1 MKTLSRF
8 NDMRRVQLDRQLADA
23 HAAIAGLRAPKAGW
37 VHTIRTALGMTSRQL
52 AARVG
57 IAQPTLSLLEKSEAD
72 GRIQLDSLARIA
84 DALDCE
90 LVYALVPRRP
100 LSDTVTARLDD
111 IAEARYRRTAHSM
124 ALEDQLDESSRAI
137 RDAKVAAIRERI
149 RPGELWQDE

>member
-1 MKTLSRF
+1 MKKTSRF
-8 NDMRRVQLDRQLADA
+8 HDVHRLQLDRQLADA
-23 HAAIAGLRAPKAGW
+23 RTAVATLRRPSDGW
-37 VHTIRTALGMTSRQL
+37 VRTLRTALSMTSRQL

-100 LSDTVTARLDD
+100 LSDTVTARLDEV
-111 IAEARYRRTAHSM
+111 AEARYRRTAHSM
-124 ALEDQLDESSRAI
+124 ALEDQLDESSQTIRA
-137 RDAKVAAIRERI
+137 AKVAAIRDRI